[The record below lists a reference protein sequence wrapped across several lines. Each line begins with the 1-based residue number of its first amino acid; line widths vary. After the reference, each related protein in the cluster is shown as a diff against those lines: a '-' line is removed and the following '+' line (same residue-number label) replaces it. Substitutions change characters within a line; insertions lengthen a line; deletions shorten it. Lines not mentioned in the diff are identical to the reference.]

1 MVDVAEPPAE
11 IAPAPIAP
19 APVPVV
25 APALPV
31 ASPTPSPEPSATR
44 LGAPSLVTAAPLGRN
59 SYGMSLGGG
68 YTAILPLFVL
78 ELGYGISRRV
88 DVAFRY
94 ETVSGLFHYPQLAV
108 RWAFLDLGAWTLGAR
123 LGANYSLFAVK
134 SDQLNLTS
142 TVYVSGELI
151 GSRPVTRS
159 SDFLAALRTDF
170 DLWEYRV
177 IDGEKRPKGTYR
189 FDAVVFR
196 IGGRSQLTEDLS
208 IYVIGNLRVPTD
220 SFVYRA
226 EQFFVLPSVEV
237 GGTFVW

>member
-11 IAPAPIAP
+11 IAPAPVAP

-25 APALPV
+25 AEPLPAPAEPV
-31 ASPTPSPEPSATR
+31 RVPT
-44 LGAPSLVTAAPLGRN
+44 PSLVTAAPLGPN
-59 SYGMSLGGG
+59 NFGMTVGGG
-68 YTAILPLFVL
+68 YTAILPLFVF
-78 ELGYGISRRV
+78 EFGYGLSRRV
-88 DVAFRY
+88 DVSFRF

-108 RWAFLDLGAWTLGAR
+108 RWAFLDIGPWTFGAR
-123 LGANYSLFAVK
+123 LGLNYSLFAVK

-142 TVYVSGELI
+142 TVYLSGELI
-151 GSRPVTRS
+151 GSRPVTRTT
-159 SDFLAALRTDF
+159 DFLAAVRTDF

-177 IDGEKRPKGTYR
+177 IDDEKHARATYR

-196 IGGRSQLTEDLS
+196 VGARTKATEDLS
-208 IYVIGNLRVPTD
+208 VYLIGNLRVPTE

-226 EQFFVLPSVEV
+226 EQFYVLPSAEV